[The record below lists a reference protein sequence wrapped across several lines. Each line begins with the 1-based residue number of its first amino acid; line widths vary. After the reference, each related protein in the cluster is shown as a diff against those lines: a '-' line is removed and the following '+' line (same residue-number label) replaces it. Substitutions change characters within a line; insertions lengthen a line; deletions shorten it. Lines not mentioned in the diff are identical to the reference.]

1 MKSLRMSC
9 RRFHCT
15 CATVLGLLGL
25 LLAGCQTSLPAAT
38 ATVAPILSVAPKL
51 ATMAPTLTATPKV
64 ATDAPT
70 PTRSDDYWPTADW
83 RTSSP
88 EAQGMDADRI
98 GQMLAHVQETR
109 LAFHSL
115 LIIRHGYIVNETYFE
130 PYQRSTRHQLY
141 SCTKSFVATLVGI
154 ALDHGYID
162 RIDHRVLDYFPQY
175 TFANP
180 EASKAAMTL
189 EDLLTMRSG
198 LDWQEGDSAYASLY
212 RSSDWVKYM
221 LDEPMAQPP
230 GSQFNYCSGCSHVLS
245 AVVQRATGVNPR
257 QYAEKNLFEPL
268 GLTDVQW
275 DTDAAGLPIGGWG
288 LYITPRDMAK
298 LGYLYLHAGEWDGKS
313 VVSAAWVKTATEK
326 HTGTDGNLGYGY
338 QWWTYPTWDAY
349 AALGRYGQTIF
360 VIPQADLVIVTTAAL
375 DSHDVIFKLIEDYI
389 YPAVRN

>member
-9 RRFHCT
+9 RRFHRT
-15 CATVLGLLGL
+15 CVTLLGLLGL
-25 LLAGCQTSLPAAT
+25 LLAGCRTPLPAAT
-38 ATVAPILSVAPKL
+38 PAVTPTLTTAPKL
-51 ATMAPTLTATPKV
+51 ATVAP
-64 ATDAPT
+64 APSR
-70 PTRSDDYWPTADW
+70 PDDYWPTADW

-88 EAQGMDADRI
+88 EAQGMDADRL
-98 GQMLAHVQETR
+98 GQMLAHIQQTR
-109 LAFHSL
+109 LALHSL
-115 LIIRHGYIVNETYFE
+115 LIIRHGYIVSETYFE
-130 PYQRSTRHQLY
+130 PYQRATRHELY

-154 ALDHGYID
+154 ALDQGYID
-162 RIDHRVLDYFPQY
+162 HTDHRVLDYFPQY

-180 EASKAAMTL
+180 EASKTAMTV

-198 LDWQEGDSAYASLY
+198 LDWHEGDSAYASLY
-212 RSSDWVKYM
+212 RSSDWVKYV

-245 AVVQRATGVNPR
+245 AIVQRATGVNPR

-288 LYITPRDMAK
+288 LHITPRDMAK
-298 LGYLYLHAGEWDGKS
+298 LGYLYLHAGDWEGQP
-313 VVSAAWVKTATEK
+313 VVSAAWVKTTTEK
-326 HTGTDGNLGYGY
+326 HTGTDGTLGYGY
-338 QWWTYPTWDAY
+338 QWWTYPTWGAY

-375 DSHDVIFKLIEDYI
+375 DNHDVIFQLIEDYI